1 MEAFEIHLVSRKNHI
16 NTSSIIDSATS
27 HVCPAEN
34 LDSPAIV
41 PIIGKYTFHEVAT
54 IVSGACALFSMIIC
68 GFIIAGHATN
78 YSFPVQQRQ
87 IIRIVLLIPWVALF
101 CFLVVLEEKAG
112 VYLVESLDFGC
123 AIALSAFLLL
133 MCDYIL
139 SHPDGFDDLFSA
151 GARSRGAL
159 QTKGPAW
166 LKRIWYGVLQFIP
179 ASIIIWIGTIVAL
192 AVGQYCRQSNSIH
205 FAHLWITIFKF
216 IVTTISILCCL
227 RFYSRNK
234 PKLLQHK
241 ILLKLF
247 TFKSIIGLNVAQ
259 TFLIN
264 ILAGHGTLS
273 PNKYMTYHD
282 INDGLA
288 SLILAC
294 EMPLFALL
302 MIFAFPSKLYK
313 NSNKAAPVG
322 PVKALVQALDIR
334 DLLGAIVRGP
344 MRLVREQER
353 EIKREGSVKMELQGG
368 NGWSGF
374 AEETEYNGNS
384 ERAGVAV

>member
-1 MEAFEIHLVSRKNHI
+1 MTAVH
-16 NTSSIIDSATS
+16 S

-34 LDSPAIV
+34 LGGPAII

-54 IVSGACALFSMIIC
+54 VVAGACALFSALIC
-68 GFIIAGHATN
+68 GFTIAGHATN

-87 IIRIVLLIPWVALF
+87 VIRIVLLIPWVALF
-101 CFLVVLEEKAG
+101 SFLVVLEEKAG

-133 MCDYIL
+133 MCDFVL
-139 SHPDGFDDLFSA
+139 SHPDGFEDLFGV
-151 GARSRGAL
+151 GAQSRGAL
-159 QTKGPAW
+159 QTKGLAW
-166 LKRIWYGVLQFIP
+166 LKRIWFGVLQFIP
-179 ASIIIWIGTIVAL
+179 TSIIIWIGTIIAL
-192 AVGQYCRQSNSIH
+192 AVDQYCRQSNSIH
-205 FAHLWITIFKF
+205 FAHLWITIFKLV
-216 IVTTISILCCL
+216 VTTISILSCL

-247 TFKSIIGLNVAQ
+247 TFKSIIGLNVMQ
-259 TFLIN
+259 TFVIN

-294 EMPLFALL
+294 EMPIFALL
-302 MIFAFPSKLYK
+302 MVFAFPSKPYR
-313 NSNKAAPVG
+313 NINKAASAG
-322 PVKALVQALDIR
+322 PVKAVIQAFDIR

-344 MRLVREQER
+344 MRLIREQER
-353 EIKREGSVKMELQGG
+353 EMRREGSIKMGMLGAQD
-368 NGWSGF
+368 GF
-374 AEETEYNGNS
+374 EDTAYRGS
-384 ERAGVAV
+384 SDRVVVAA

>member
-1 MEAFEIHLVSRKNHI
+1 MEAFAMHLVSRKNHI
-16 NTSSIIDSATS
+16 NASSIIDSATS

-34 LDSPAIV
+34 LAGPAII
-41 PIIGKYTFHEVAT
+41 PIVGRYTFHEIAT
-54 IVSGACALFSMIIC
+54 IVAGACALFSALIC

-87 IIRIVLLIPWVALF
+87 VIRIVLLIPWVALF
-101 CFLVVLEEKAG
+101 SFLVVLEERAG
-112 VYLVESLDFGC
+112 NYLVESLDFGC

-133 MCDYIL
+133 MCDFVL
-139 SHPDGFDDLFSA
+139 SHPDGFDDLFGA
-151 GARSRGAL
+151 GARARGAL

-166 LKRIWYGVLQFIP
+166 LKRIWFGVLQFIP

-216 IVTTISILCCL
+216 VVTTISILSCL

-247 TFKSIIGLNVAQ
+247 TFKSIIGLNVVQ
-259 TFLIN
+259 TFVIN

-294 EMPLFALL
+294 EMPIFALL
-302 MIFAFPSKLYK
+302 MVFAFPATPYK
-313 NSNKAAPVG
+313 NNNRAASAGPMKAIIE
-322 PVKALVQALDIR
+322 ALDIR

-353 EIKREGSVKMELQGG
+353 GMRRQDSIKLGIVGAQEGHEDTAYRGSTDRIGG
-368 NGWSGF
+368 
-374 AEETEYNGNS
+374 
-384 ERAGVAV
+384 AV